1 MSAWL
6 LFFTMLNHPAT
17 CRAVNGERIFAAD
30 LSWAVPAFSV
40 IPRDTII
47 GYSPV
52 PGSRRILQYPELK
65 RIGAR
70 FGIPTPPDAEACFE
84 WRLNPVQAEDVRL
97 AMLESLHTPLVRV
110 ELLETSQGLAP
121 AGKLEFPLSGLSASA
136 GIDPATPLM
145 WRGYVLYG
153 DRRKFSLWARVRIS
167 ATMTRVVAK
176 EALPPM
182 GAVEESQ
189 IRLETY
195 DGFPLRN
202 DIARNLEEVVGRV
215 PRRTIRAGFPVFRS
229 DLSEPFDV
237 LRGEMVQV
245 TAVSGAAQLELDAI
259 AEASGRRG
267 DSISFRNPR
276 SGKSFRARVEGKG
289 RAAVVARTSSLL
301 ARAQ

>member
-6 LFFTMLNHPAT
+6 LLLTMMNSPT
-17 CRAVNGERIFAAD
+17 PCRAVNGERIFAAD

-40 IPRDTII
+40 IPRDTIL

-52 PGSRRILQYPELK
+52 PGSRRIFQYPELK

-70 FGIPTPPDAEACFE
+70 YGVPTPPDAEACFE
-84 WRLNPVQAEDVRL
+84 WKLKPVLAEDIRL
-97 AMLESLHTPLVRV
+97 AMLDSLHTPSARV
-110 ELLETSQGLAP
+110 ELLEMSQGLSP
-121 AGKLEFPLSGLSASA
+121 AGKVEFPLSGLSASA

-145 WRGYVLYG
+145 WRGYILYG
-153 DRRKFSLWARVRIS
+153 DSRKFSLWARVRVS

-176 EALPPM
+176 QALPPM
-182 GAVEESQ
+182 GTVEESQ
-189 IRLETY
+189 VRLETY
-195 DGFPLRN
+195 EGFPLRN

-215 PRRTIRAGFPVFRS
+215 PRRTIRAGFPVFRT

-237 LRGEMVQV
+237 QRGELVQV

-289 RAAVVARTSSLL
+289 KAVVIARTSSLL
-301 ARAQ
+301 SRAQ